1 MIAVE
6 WILLATFVVLLA
18 VALVFAIEPPA
29 PSERKRVRVSRVLGG
44 GRLWPPDFRRKRG
57 VRLGRMRVFRGG
69 PGPAG
74 RSPGVPPPDQ
84 PQGEDRL
91 PRSG

>member
-6 WILLATFVVLLA
+6 WILLATVVVLLA
-18 VALVFAIEPPA
+18 AALAFAADQPA
-29 PSERKRVRVSRVLGG
+29 PRERKRLRVTRVLGG
-44 GRLWPPDFRRKRG
+44 GRLWPPDFRRRRG
-57 VRLGRMRVFRGG
+57 VRLGRMRVFRDS

-74 RSPGVPPPDQ
+74 RPPGVPPPDQ